1 MIELSPSLSLSLIA
15 GKFGDQEKAA
25 RAGQKGMLE
34 GLVEMQILSVNQE
47 RGDAQVSFLSS
58 EEWLDCR
65 LKSGLISLSVTI
77 PQNDLKK
84 EIEFKLSEQRASS
97 K

>member
-1 MIELSPSLSLSLIA
+1 
-15 GKFGDQEKAA
+15 
-25 RAGQKGMLE
+25 MLE